1 MAARNPEKVVITG
14 GARYK
19 SAMADNTENPD
30 TPACDE
36 PTLLVTTSTGAS
48 NMIGSKDEN
57 HPARLDPTRYG
68 DWEKSGRCIDF

>member
-1 MAARNPEKVVITG
+1 MAERNPEKVVITG

-19 SAMADNTENPD
+19 SAMADNTENSL
-30 TPACDE
+30 TPTCDE
-36 PTLLVTTSTGAS
+36 RTLPGTASAGAG
-48 NMIGSKDEN
+48 NVIGSKDEH

>member
-1 MAARNPEKVVITG
+1 MATQNPEKVVITG

-36 PTLLVTTSTGAS
+36 PTLPGTASAGAS
-48 NMIGSKDEN
+48 NAIGSKAEH
-57 HPARLDPTRYG
+57 HPARPDPTRYG

>member
-1 MAARNPEKVVITG
+1 MAERNPEKVVITG

-30 TPACDE
+30 TQACDE
-36 PTLLVTTSTGAS
+36 PTLPGTASTGAG
-48 NMIGSKDEN
+48 NAIGSKDEH

>member
-19 SAMADNTENPD
+19 SSMANNTENPD

-36 PTLLVTTSTGAS
+36 PTLPGTASTGES
-48 NMIGSKDEN
+48 NAIGSKDEF

>member
-1 MAARNPEKVVITG
+1 MATRNPGKVVITG

-30 TPACDE
+30 TPAYDE
-36 PTLLVTTSTGAS
+36 PTLSGTASTGEGNA
-48 NMIGSKDEN
+48 IVSKAE
-57 HPARLDPTRYG
+57 HHQGRPDPTRYG

>member
-1 MAARNPEKVVITG
+1 MAKRNPEKVVITG

-36 PTLLVTTSTGAS
+36 PTLPSTDSTGES
-48 NMIGSKDEN
+48 NAIGSKDEH